1 MLVISHLSISY
12 ITLITLFETNGRGRE
27 REEMRRNDEGRGR
40 YVSSL
45 ARKASALVKGKEVA
59 ASQRVVDLGFA
70 YNRDRARPS
79 TVPNGILIK
88 DTQIPPAN
96 TSNPL

>member
-1 MLVISHLSISY
+1 MLVISYLSILY

-27 REEMRRNDEGRGR
+27 REEMRRNEGRGR

>member
-1 MLVISHLSISY
+1 MC
-12 ITLITLFETNGRGRE
+12 ITLITLFETNGR
-27 REEMRRNDEGRGR
+27 REER
-40 YVSSL
+40 YVCFFAL
-45 ARKASALVKGKEVA
+45 ALVKGEEVA
-59 ASQRVVDLGFA
+59 ASQLVVVDLGFA